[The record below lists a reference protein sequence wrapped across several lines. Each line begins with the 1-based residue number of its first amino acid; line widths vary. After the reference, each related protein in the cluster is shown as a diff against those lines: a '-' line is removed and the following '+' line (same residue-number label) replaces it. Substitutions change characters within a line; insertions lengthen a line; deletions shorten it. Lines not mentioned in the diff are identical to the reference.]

1 MVPGHDAVDP
11 AGRAAGRGD
20 EETFPFPG
28 QMLLQ
33 AVRLGFFVAPAL
45 ALFLPQP
52 FEVMPA
58 VFLLQ
63 ALCGDGEIDG
73 MAGNKIHFEN
83 SGHEQ
88 VFLEREAPLL
98 FHEILDVVVPVLGR
112 LPGGR
117 AVHLQKKFGQL
128 GIRAH
133 GCPVQGRGDAAVDGF
148 VGADDRMHVAAGQ
161 QRLDA
166 QAQGRGLGTGDTG
179 LVAYEEDMPSRQQ
192 HELAGQRHIAETV
205 AERGPEPG
213 RGGLH
218 VFMPAREVHSRMLAA
233 GEEELFACHEQ
244 GFLKGGEQHMAACG
258 PGQLGDEQAV
268 VFARIAAYQ
277 RAGGIVAK
285 TVGLQPLLAEG
296 LAQVLAGGTVKL
308 EFHVS
313 SSTGKDGH
321 IRGDRGEGPLH
332 PRKCRAGKG
341 KAASFR
347 G

>member
-1 MVPGHDAVDP
+1 
-11 AGRAAGRGD
+11 
-20 EETFPFPG
+20 
-28 QMLLQ
+28 
-33 AVRLGFFVAPAL
+33 
-45 ALFLPQP
+45 
-52 FEVMPA
+52 
-58 VFLLQ
+58 
-63 ALCGDGEIDG
+63 
-73 MAGNKIHFEN
+73 
-83 SGHEQ
+83 
-88 VFLEREAPLL
+88 
-98 FHEILDVVVPVLGR
+98 
-112 LPGGR
+112 
-117 AVHLQKKFGQL
+117 
-128 GIRAH
+128 
-133 GCPVQGRGDAAVDGF
+133 
-148 VGADDRMHVAAGQ
+148 
-161 QRLDA
+161 
-166 QAQGRGLGTGDTG
+166 
-179 LVAYEEDMPSRQQ
+179 MPSRQQ

-218 VFMPAREVHSRMLAA
+218 VFMPAREVHARMLAA

-321 IRGDRGEGPLH
+321 IRGEGRAAASAKVQGRG
-332 PRKCRAGKG
+332 G